1 MSSFSAGAGDAGS
14 HESAPVVA
22 PPDTLTSIERVR
34 ILEGAMGFR
43 RMIFATDTTIRLDY
57 CSVARALGPE
67 FQSVIAS
74 EVRRLITERKQPCNG
89 AEPRYSPFSLIVRG
103 IRGEGKEAV
112 VTISYQNWGY
122 LHEEDFEVRK
132 ASSRPDGAWAGIE
145 MRVYNAAIADWAE
158 LGCPRRWQKGL
169 DDRND
174 GCQTPALSGRPYR
187 IGDGFMYVEKSTDVV
202 AEAGR
207 RAASLAD
214 EVTSALQQERPNE
227 WLEEVLASALLEMM
241 RLERDKCAMIA
252 EHRADLW
259 EAAVERYANGQTADE
274 AVKEARERH
283 KEAVTIA
290 DAIRF
295 DHATNNG

>member
-1 MSSFSAGAGDAGS
+1 
-14 HESAPVVA
+14 
-22 PPDTLTSIERVR
+22 
-34 ILEGAMGFR
+34 
-43 RMIFATDTTIRLDY
+43 
-57 CSVARALGPE
+57 
-67 FQSVIAS
+67 
-74 EVRRLITERKQPCNG
+74 
-89 AEPRYSPFSLIVRG
+89 
-103 IRGEGKEAV
+103 
-112 VTISYQNWGY
+112 
-122 LHEEDFEVRK
+122 
-132 ASSRPDGAWAGIE
+132 
-145 MRVYNAAIADWAE
+145 
-158 LGCPRRWQKGL
+158 
-169 DDRND
+169 
-174 GCQTPALSGRPYR
+174 
-187 IGDGFMYVEKSTDVV
+187 MYVEKSTDVV

-259 EAAVERYANGQTADE
+259 EAAVERYTHSETADG
-274 AVKEARERH
+274 AIKEARERH